1 MASDPIFPKE
11 KVRAEREIQKEILN
25 FLKNNS
31 VLHWRQNSGMV
42 PIGGGNRFIRLGAK
56 GLPDICVIMP
66 PHGKFVG
73 LEVKTRVGKVNPNQ
87 KDFAMRLTNLGG
99 YYFVVRSLEDAVNAL
114 RKVMELELK

>member
-1 MASDPIFPKE
+1 MASDVIFPKK
-11 KVRAEREIQKEILN
+11 KVRAERDIQKEILA

-42 PIGGGNRFIRLGAK
+42 PIGGGSRFIRLGSK

-73 LEVKTRVGKVNPNQ
+73 LEVKTKVGKVNQNQ
-87 KDFAMRLTNLGG
+87 KEFAMRLTNLGG